1 MTGLDYF
8 YSIDLTVILHG
19 TGGCASFV
27 PRGRMHV
34 NVNVISHLQIQT

>member
-19 TGGCASFV
+19 TGGW
-27 PRGRMHV
+27 RMHV